1 MTNEETGELD
11 SNLVQTFLATYRTF
25 TDTLTVIKM
34 LRKRFEKILPA
45 SLEMTEDVRQE
56 HLKSIRSI
64 LYIWL
69 DYYNEDFNE
78 PTEYQN
84 LNELNKFAHDHF
96 YETEL
101 VKLIRKK
108 FELYEEANNR
118 KNSNSFPFTFH
129 SNTNLNNDNKLSMS
143 DYRPQSTSPVTNS
156 NLEQKVTNHRRTS
169 SNSNISGNLAF
180 SKTSLTQSKTS
191 LVNSL
196 SNLHIKSS
204 DKETAVLNS
213 SNLFNFFCTSVKK
226 NSNSSSNQEDSTFM
240 LVDSN
245 YVAQQL
251 TYIDKCL
258 FQNICAH
265 HCLGSVWSTRYQKT
279 VKNSTP
285 NTATSLISNNSD
297 LNGNYLNGGGDALLL
312 SRISPANSNMSTPTL
327 SDKFA
332 HIRSFIDQFN
342 CVSFV
347 VQGTILDTVDL
358 KPFERAKIIK
368 KWIEI
373 AQECRVYKNF
383 SSLNAIVQGLNTQC
397 VSRLEKTWSEVPA

>member
-118 KNSNSFPFTFH
+118 KNS
-129 SNTNLNNDNKLSMS
+129 K
-143 DYRPQSTSPVTNS
+143 
-156 NLEQKVTNHRRTS
+156 
-169 SNSNISGNLAF
+169 
-180 SKTSLTQSKTS
+180 
-191 LVNSL
+191 
-196 SNLHIKSS
+196 
-204 DKETAVLNS
+204 
-213 SNLFNFFCTSVKK
+213 
-226 NSNSSSNQEDSTFM
+226 
-240 LVDSN
+240 
-245 YVAQQL
+245 
-251 TYIDKCL
+251 
-258 FQNICAH
+258 
-265 HCLGSVWSTRYQKT
+265 
-279 VKNSTP
+279 
-285 NTATSLISNNSD
+285 
-297 LNGNYLNGGGDALLL
+297 
-312 SRISPANSNMSTPTL
+312 
-327 SDKFA
+327 
-332 HIRSFIDQFN
+332 
-342 CVSFV
+342 
-347 VQGTILDTVDL
+347 
-358 KPFERAKIIK
+358 
-368 KWIEI
+368 
-373 AQECRVYKNF
+373 
-383 SSLNAIVQGLNTQC
+383 
-397 VSRLEKTWSEVPA
+397 